1 MSDSQIPSSM
11 LDKERKKERA
21 SGLKGSRVDEQTGVD
36 AQVTELKLGARVREI
51 RLSHNL
57 TLEEASQRTGLA
69 RSTLSKIE
77 NEQLSPTFQ
86 AVQKLAHGLNIDI
99 PQLFAS
105 AKESR
110 SAGRRDVTR
119 VGQGRMHPTPTYEH
133 EMLASQLSNK
143 RMLPYRSTVRSRSF
157 DDYPSWVRH
166 DGEEFLLVLSGRVR
180 FYTEFYE
187 PVELEAG
194 DSSYYD
200 GSMGHALISISEEDA
215 QVLWVTS
222 S

>member
-1 MSDSQIPSSM
+1 MADSQNISSM
-11 LDKERKKERA
+11 VDKERHKEKQN
-21 SGLKGSRVDEQTGVD
+21 SPDPDPHEFGGP
-36 AQVTELKLGARVREI
+36 VTELQLGKRVREI

-57 TLEEASQRTGLA
+57 TLEEASKRTGLA

-86 AVQKLAHGLNIDI
+86 AVQKLANGLNIDI

-110 SAGRRDVTR
+110 SAGRRDITR
-119 VGQGRMHPTPTYEH
+119 AGEGRVHPTPTYEH
-133 EMLASQLSNK
+133 EMLATPLTNK
-143 RMLPYRSTVRSRSF
+143 RMLPYKSIVRSRSF
-157 DDYPSWVRH
+157 DDYPNWVRH
-166 DGEEFLLVLSGRVR
+166 DGEEFLLVLSGKVR
-180 FYTEFYE
+180 FYNEFYE
-187 PVELEAG
+187 PTDLEAG

-200 GSMGHALISISEEDA
+200 GSMGHALISISDEDA
-215 QVLWVTS
+215 EVLWVTS

>member
-1 MSDSQIPSSM
+1 MADSHNISSM
-11 LDKERKKERA
+11 VDKERHKEQQNA
-21 SGLKGSRVDEQTGVD
+21 PGSEPHEAD
-36 AQVTELKLGARVREI
+36 AAVTELQLGKRVREI

-57 TLEEASQRTGLA
+57 TLEEASKRTGLA

-86 AVQKLAHGLNIDI
+86 AVQKLANGLNIDI

-119 VGQGRMHPTPTYEH
+119 AGEGRTHPTPTYEH
-133 EMLASQLSNK
+133 EMLASPLTNK
-143 RMLPYRSTVRSRSF
+143 RMLPYKSTVRSRSF
-157 DDYPSWVRH
+157 DDYPNWVRH
-166 DGEEFLLVLSGRVR
+166 DGEEFLLVLSGKVR
-180 FYTEFYE
+180 FYSEFYE
-187 PVELEAG
+187 PTDLEAG

-200 GSMGHALISISEEDA
+200 GSMGHALVSISEEDA
-215 QVLWVTS
+215 EVLWVTS

>member
-1 MSDSQIPSSM
+1 M
-11 LDKERKKERA
+11 LEQERQKKRA
-21 SGLKGSRVDEQTGVD
+21 SELRGVRDAEQREAEGK
-36 AQVTELKLGARVREI
+36 VTDLQLGKRVREI

-86 AVQKLAHGLNIDI
+86 AVQKLAKGLNIDI

-105 AKESR
+105 AQESR
-110 SAGRRDVTR
+110 SAGRRDITR
-119 VGQGRMHPTPTYEH
+119 AGEGRVHPTPTYEH
-133 EMLASQLSNK
+133 EMLASQLSSK
-143 RMLPYRSTVRSRSF
+143 RMLPYKSTVRSRTF

-166 DGEEFLLVLSGRVR
+166 EGEEFLLVLSGKVR

-187 PVELEAG
+187 PVELDAG

-215 QVLWVTS
+215 QVLWITLS
-222 S
+222 

>member
-1 MSDSQIPSSM
+1 M
-11 LDKERKKERA
+11 
-21 SGLKGSRVDEQTGVD
+21 
-36 AQVTELKLGARVREI
+36 
-51 RLSHNL
+51 
-57 TLEEASQRTGLA
+57 EEAGQRTGLA

-86 AVQKLAHGLNIDI
+86 AVQKLANGLNIDI

-110 SAGRRDVTR
+110 SAGRRDITR
-119 VGQGRMHPTPTYEH
+119 AGQGRAHATPTYEH
-133 EMLASQLSNK
+133 EMLASPLTNK
-143 RMLPYRSTVRSRSF
+143 RMLPYKSTVRSRSF

-166 DGEEFLLVLSGRVR
+166 DGEEFLLVLSGTVR
-180 FYTEFYE
+180 FYSEFYE
-187 PVELEAG
+187 PTDLETG

-200 GSMGHALISISEEDA
+200 GSMGHALISISDEDA
-215 QVLWVTS
+215 EVLWVTS

>member
-1 MSDSQIPSSM
+1 MSDSHPLSSM
-11 LDKERKKERA
+11 LDHEREKQRGNNLEA
-21 SGLKGSRVDEQTGVD
+21 EP
-36 AQVTELKLGARVREI
+36 AENENQVTDLQLGKRVREI

-86 AVQKLAHGLNIDI
+86 AVQKLAKGLNIDI
-99 PQLFAS
+99 PQLFANT
-105 AKESR
+105 KESR
-110 SAGRRDVTR
+110 SAGRRDITR
-119 VGQGRMHPTPTYEH
+119 AGEGRAHPTPTYEH

-143 RMLPYRSTVRSRSF
+143 RMLPYKSTVRSRSF
-157 DDYPSWVRH
+157 DDYPNWVRH
-166 DGEEFLLVLSGRVR
+166 DGEEFLLVLSGKVR
-180 FYTEFYE
+180 FYSEFYE
-187 PVELEAG
+187 PADLEAG

-215 QVLWVTS
+215 EVLWVTS
-222 S
+222 N

>member
-1 MSDSQIPSSM
+1 MSDQENPASM
-11 LDKERKKERA
+11 LDREREIQRENALESKQSDSE
-21 SGLKGSRVDEQTGVD
+21 S
-36 AQVTELKLGARVREI
+36 QVTDLQLGKRVREI

-86 AVQKLAHGLNIDI
+86 AVQKLAKGLNIDI

-110 SAGRRDVTR
+110 SAGRRDITR
-119 VGQGRMHPTPTYEH
+119 SGEGRLHPTPTYEH
-133 EMLASQLSNK
+133 QMLASQLSNK
-143 RMLPYRSTVRSRSF
+143 RMLPYKSIVRSRSF
-157 DDYPSWVRH
+157 DDYPNWVRH
-166 DGEEFLLVLSGRVR
+166 EGEEFLLILSGRVR
-180 FYTEFYE
+180 FYSEFYE
-187 PVELEAG
+187 PVDLETG

-215 QVLWVTS
+215 EVLWVTS

>member
-1 MSDSQIPSSM
+1 MADSHSISSM
-11 LDKERKKERA
+11 VDKERHKEQQNA
-21 SGLKGSRVDEQTGVD
+21 SGSEPHEADV
-36 AQVTELKLGARVREI
+36 AVTELQLGKRVREI

-57 TLEEASQRTGLA
+57 TLEEASKRTGLA

-86 AVQKLAHGLNIDI
+86 AVQKLANGLNIDI

-110 SAGRRDVTR
+110 SAGRRDITLA
-119 VGQGRMHPTPTYEH
+119 GEGRIHPTPTYEH
-133 EMLASQLSNK
+133 EMLATPLTNK
-143 RMLPYRSTVRSRSF
+143 RMLPYKSTVRSRSF
-157 DDYPSWVRH
+157 DDYPNWVRH
-166 DGEEFLLVLSGRVR
+166 DGEEFLLVLSGKVR
-180 FYTEFYE
+180 FYSEFYE
-187 PVELEAG
+187 PTDLEAG

-200 GSMGHALISISEEDA
+200 GSMGHALVSISEEDA
-215 QVLWVTS
+215 EVLWVTS

>member
-1 MSDSQIPSSM
+1 MSDSQVPASM
-11 LDKERKKERA
+11 LEKEREKERA
-21 SGLKGSRVDEQTGVD
+21 SELRAAGD
-36 AQVTELKLGARVREI
+36 AGQAEAKVTELQLGKRVREI

-86 AVQKLAHGLNIDI
+86 AVQKLAKGLNIDI
-99 PQLFAS
+99 PQLFSS

-110 SAGRRDVTR
+110 SAGRRDITR
-119 VGQGRMHPTPTYEH
+119 AGQGRVHPTPTYEH

-143 RMLPYRSTVRSRSF
+143 RMLPYKSTVRSRSF

-187 PVELEAG
+187 PVELETG

-200 GSMGHALISISEEDA
+200 GSMGHALISISEQDA
-215 QVLWVTS
+215 EVLWVTS